1 MCLLQLDIKRSPL
14 AFAVIE
20 YEFPQRHDIEAIHFS
35 GLDVDFDTTIL
46 KSTPSSKA
54 ANSPLL

>member
-1 MCLLQLDIKRSPL
+1 MCLLQLDIKL